1 MKKFRWAAHD
11 KKQTISYLFFLY
23 PPNIRHPFRINI
35 EKSNGDFRM
44 NDLLVEILNT
54 YGYLGIAFLIMIENI
69 FPPIPSEVILT
80 FSGFMTTFTQMN
92 LPGVVASATV
102 GSLAGAIFLY
112 ELGSILSMEK
122 IQSLVNG
129 PVGKALHLDIHD
141 IEKAISWFDSK
152 GNYTVFL
159 CRFIPIVRSLIS
171 IPAGIAQMRLGPFF
185 LMTTLGSLIWNFV
198 LIFLG
203 ATAGSSW
210 RKAVQYFHSYS
221 QAAKIVLVLF
231 SFVGLLL
238 FLRRQFKKKTST

>member
-1 MKKFRWAAHD
+1 
-11 KKQTISYLFFLY
+11 
-23 PPNIRHPFRINI
+23 
-35 EKSNGDFRM
+35 M

-92 LPGVVASATV
+92 LPGVVVSATV

-112 ELGSILSMEK
+112 ELGSVLSIEK

-185 LMTTLGSLIWNFV
+185 LMTTLGSLLWNFI
-198 LIFLG
+198 LI
-203 ATAGSSW
+203 
-210 RKAVQYFHSYS
+210 
-221 QAAKIVLVLF
+221 
-231 SFVGLLL
+231 
-238 FLRRQFKKKTST
+238 

>member
-1 MKKFRWAAHD
+1 
-11 KKQTISYLFFLY
+11 
-23 PPNIRHPFRINI
+23 
-35 EKSNGDFRM
+35 M

-92 LPGVVASATV
+92 LPGVVVSATV

-112 ELGSILSMEK
+112 ELGSVLSIEK

-152 GNYTVFL
+152 GNYTVSL
-159 CRFIPIVRSLIS
+159 CLSLIH
-171 IPAGIAQMRLGPFF
+171 I
-185 LMTTLGSLIWNFV
+185 
-198 LIFLG
+198 
-203 ATAGSSW
+203 
-210 RKAVQYFHSYS
+210 
-221 QAAKIVLVLF
+221 
-231 SFVGLLL
+231 
-238 FLRRQFKKKTST
+238 

>member
-1 MKKFRWAAHD
+1 
-11 KKQTISYLFFLY
+11 
-23 PPNIRHPFRINI
+23 
-35 EKSNGDFRM
+35 M

-92 LPGVVASATV
+92 LPGVVVSATV
-102 GSLAGAIFLY
+102 GSLAGAILLY
-112 ELGSILSMEK
+112 ELGSILSIEK
-122 IQSLVNG
+122 IESLVKG

-141 IEKAISWFDSK
+141 IEKAMNWFDSK

-171 IPAGIAQMRLGPFF
+171 IPAGIAQMSLGPFF
-185 LMTTLGSLIWNFV
+185 LMTTLGSLIWNFI

-203 ATAGSSW
+203 AAAGSSW
-210 RKAVQYFHSYS
+210 QKAVQYFHSYS
-221 QAAKIVLVLF
+221 QAAKIVILLF
-231 SFVGLLL
+231 SIAGFLL
-238 FLRRQFKKKTST
+238 FLRRQFKKKPSA

>member
-1 MKKFRWAAHD
+1 
-11 KKQTISYLFFLY
+11 
-23 PPNIRHPFRINI
+23 
-35 EKSNGDFRM
+35 M

-54 YGYLGIAFLIMIENI
+54 YGYLGIAFLIMIENV

-102 GSLAGAIFLY
+102 GSLAGAILLY

-122 IQSLVNG
+122 IKSLVNG
-129 PVGKALHLDIHD
+129 PVGKALHLNISD
-141 IEKAISWFDSK
+141 IEKSINWFDSK

-171 IPAGIAQMRLGPFF
+171 IPAGIAQMNLGPFF
-185 LMTTLGSLIWNFV
+185 LMTTLGSLIWNFI

-203 ATAGSSW
+203 AAAGSSW
-210 RKAVQYFHSYS
+210 QKATQYFRNYS
-221 QAAKIVLVLF
+221 QAAKLVLILF
-231 SFVGLLL
+231 SITGLLL
-238 FLRRQFKKKTST
+238 FLGHQLKKKTST